1 MADLICLHVF
11 GLKKFTWGQSS
22 LVEPSTQRAAYL
34 KALKLADKGDY
45 KELMKF
51 ARS

>member
-1 MADLICLHVF
+1 MADLIIQHLF

-22 LVEPSTQRAAYL
+22 LVEPSAQRAAYL
-34 KALKLADKGDY
+34 KALKLADKGDFS
-45 KELMKF
+45 ELMKF

>member
-1 MADLICLHVF
+1 MADLICIHVF

-22 LVEPSTQRAAYL
+22 LVEPSAQRTVYL

-45 KELMKF
+45 KELMEF
-51 ARS
+51 TRS